1 MFTDMSIDEVID
13 KMEEEYNNR
22 KWYIKITD
30 KVRCCFNNIPLGYD
44 SFLQGIKNLIK
55 YRKLIW
61 SDRWYDS
68 TFLHQMLRFKLNDM
82 AQEWKNAHYV
92 GSEYEE
98 KLLKE
103 LVQLLDDIDALE
115 DDFNPAT
122 YGMIDNKYQEFGIKL
137 FSIQKVT
144 KYNKDFENGEDTSV
158 CTNMSRLW
166 D

>member
-1 MFTDMSIDEVID
+1 MTTNIDEMLDRI
-13 KMEEEYNNR
+13 EEKYKNR
-22 KWYIKITD
+22 KWYIKIID
-30 KVRCCFNNIPLGYD
+30 EIKWFFDGIVFRYNE
-44 SFLQGIKNLIK
+44 FLQGIKNLIK

-61 SDRWYDS
+61 RDRWYDS
-68 TFLHQMLRFKLNDM
+68 AFLHQMLRFKLNDM
-82 AQEWKNAHYV
+82 AQEWKNANYI

-103 LVQLLDDIDALE
+103 LVQLLDDIENLE
-115 DDFNPAT
+115 NDFDPESYN
-122 YGMIDNKYQEFGIKL
+122 MIDNKYQEFGIKL

-144 KYNKDFENGEDTSV
+144 KYNKGFENGEYTSV